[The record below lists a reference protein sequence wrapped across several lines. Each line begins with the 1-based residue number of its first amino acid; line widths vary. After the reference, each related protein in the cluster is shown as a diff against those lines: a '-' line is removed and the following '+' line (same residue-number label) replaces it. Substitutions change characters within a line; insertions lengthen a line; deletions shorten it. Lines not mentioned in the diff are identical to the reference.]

1 MESLHSSKIGESDIW
16 IKLTIKMFLFR
27 LNAETLKQL
36 QSKENLRMREDVSM
50 SRRLGT
56 VSASNN
62 KNIDVLD
69 IMKSIQGE
77 IKVSRLNL
85 QF

>member
-1 MESLHSSKIGESDIW
+1 MNAESL
-16 IKLTIKMFLFR
+16 R
-27 LNAETLKQL
+27 QL
-36 QSKENLRMREDVSM
+36 HSKENQRMREDVSM

-56 VSASNN
+56 VSTSNN

-77 IKVSRLNL
+77 IKVSQMNICNL
-85 QF
+85 IL